1 MKLQSNAAAENIL
14 RADKLHVYKTSIK
27 RNDVLKD
34 KTGKIPVSR
43 HKFTQN
49 WQFSTFLILSKI

>member
-1 MKLQSNAAAENIL
+1 MKLQSNAAAGNIL
-14 RADKLHVYKTSIK
+14 RPDKLHVYKTSIK

-34 KTGKIPVSR
+34 KTGKIPASR

-49 WQFSTFLILSKI
+49 WQF